1 MDREFTDASTVS
13 TRDCNDRGGDS
24 ETDSIPSVRDE
35 RFEG

>member
-1 MDREFTDASTVS
+1 MDRESTGKWTVY
-13 TRDCNDRGGDS
+13 TRNCNERGGDS